1 VLDPPACNLPARRPS
16 GPNLDI
22 LWTHVN
28 RNLRRVVAC
37 AAADHLQ
44 RAARILHQAPTVDG
58 IMLAGNKTAEVIT
71 VLAKAAA
78 QTGAPLPVEAT
89 DAIRAL
95 RVWSLTMKE
104 EISQQERAATGQQD
118 HPAGPS

>member
-1 VLDPPACNLPARRPS
+1 VLDPPVCNLPARRFS

-22 LWTHVN
+22 LGIRVD
-28 RNLRRVVAC
+28 RNLRRVIAC
-37 AAADHLQ
+37 AAADHLE

-58 IMLAGNKTAEVIT
+58 LMLAGNKTADVIT

-78 QTGAPLPVEAT
+78 QTGAPLPVEAI

-95 RVWSLTMKE
+95 RTWSLTMKDE
-104 EISQQERAATGQQD
+104 TSQQVRAATSQQD
-118 HPAGPS
+118 HPEGPS